1 MSEKNNV
8 YTIKQVS
15 DIAGISEEQ
24 TIRMVVL
31 KKIPTIRIGRNI
43 RIKEEELEKF
53 LDGLVEGRE
62 NSVMEFEHG
71 TVLYT
76 AEQIARILQLS
87 VDNVWILLKSGKLKG
102 FKIREGKSSWR
113 IPAKNLEEFIE
124 SRSAINAG
132 SR

>member
-1 MSEKNNV
+1 MSEKKNV

-15 DIAGISEEQ
+15 DLSGISEEQ
-24 TIRMVVL
+24 IIRMVVL
-31 KKIPTIRIGRNI
+31 KKIQTVRIGKNI

-53 LDGLVEGRE
+53 LDSLVAGRE
-62 NSVMEFEHG
+62 NSVIEFEHG

-113 IPAKNLEEFIE
+113 IPSKNLEEFIE
-124 SRSAINAG
+124 SRSTVNAK